1 MKNYFDISTKLE
13 AAITTSYQVQYPLII
28 LSTSMQEN
36 KHVFRS
42 INTINHVY
50 KALFTKAFKCPLPLL
65 LKLLPNFK
73 PILFQIILNTVQY
86 TTSMDINQV
95 NFCSNAFIKQKTSY
109 EYKY

>member
-13 AAITTSYQVQYPLII
+13 AAITTSYKVQHPLII
-28 LSTSMQEN
+28 LSTSMQDN

-42 INTINHVY
+42 INTINHIY
-50 KALFTKAFKCPLPLL
+50 KALFTKAYKCPLPLL
-65 LKLLPNFK
+65 LKLLPN
-73 PILFQIILNTVQY
+73 LFQIILNTVLY